1 MVVAGSST
9 NGDGRRALMPGYRL
23 DDLKRIYQSLPNL
36 VFIAV
41 MIFVSLAFS
50 PAYLF
55 LMFGGELGLLLISGT
70 APVQRFLQGRAEQE
84 RRQEQQRREGEIL
97 AALPNNYKADFGAL
111 DELCREIEK
120 RAGEAEPDS
129 GAGALMKGIVD
140 KLSGFRFE
148 YLRMLRAHFLLA
160 NRNYEEIQHDLREQS
175 KRIEARTQAESSQSV
190 KQALQQ
196 NLTLLSQRLAKV
208 KQLEELVRL
217 IEARLQVVNS
227 SLQLIRDEVDSMT
240 DIRGIS
246 TAVDDLLVHLE
257 LNDELRTYYDET
269 LGEDGPALAGL
280 GIPELVSAKETSR
293 PPDLQN
299 RRQGVTD

>member
-1 MVVAGSST
+1 
-9 NGDGRRALMPGYRL
+9 MPGYRL

-36 VFIAV
+36 VFIGV
-41 MIFVSLAFS
+41 MIFISIAFS

-55 LMFGGELGLLLISGT
+55 LMLGGELGLLLISGT
-70 APVQRFLQGRAEQE
+70 APVQRILQDRAERDRRDEQQKQE
-84 RRQEQQRREGEIL
+84 RQIL
-97 AALPNNYKADFGAL
+97 TGLPDNYKADFGAL

-120 RAGEAEPDS
+120 RSGEAEPDS
-129 GAGALMKGIVD
+129 GAGALMKGVVD

-175 KRIEARTQAESSQSV
+175 KRIEVRSQSESSQSV
-190 KQALQQ
+190 REALQQ
-196 NLTLLSQRLAKV
+196 NLTLLAQRVAKV

-227 SLQLIRDEVDSMT
+227 SLQLVRDEVDSMT
-240 DIRGIS
+240 DVRGIS

-257 LNDELRTYYDET
+257 MNDELRSFYDET
-269 LGEDGPALAGL
+269 LKDDGPALAGL
-280 GIPELVSAKETSR
+280 GIPELASAAESPQPR
-293 PPDLQN
+293 N
-299 RRQGVTD
+299 RASDAQGVRN

>member
-1 MVVAGSST
+1 
-9 NGDGRRALMPGYRL
+9 MPGYRL

-36 VFIAV
+36 VFIGV
-41 MIFVSLAFS
+41 MIFISIAFS

-55 LMFGGELGLLLISGT
+55 LMLGGELGLLLISGT
-70 APVQRFLQGRAEQE
+70 APVQRILQDRAERDRRDEQQKQE
-84 RRQEQQRREGEIL
+84 RQIL
-97 AALPNNYKADFGAL
+97 TGLPDNYKADFGAL
-111 DELCREIEK
+111 DELCHEIER

-129 GAGALMKGIVD
+129 GANALMKGVVD
-140 KLSGFRFE
+140 KLSGFRLE

-160 NRNYEEIQHDLREQS
+160 NRNYEEIQHDLRDQS
-175 KRIEARTQAESSQSV
+175 KRIEARSQSESSQSV

-196 NLTLLSQRLAKV
+196 NLTLLGQRIAKV

-240 DIRGIS
+240 DVRGIS

-257 LNDELRTYYDET
+257 LNDELRSYYDET
-269 LGEDGPALAGL
+269 LGQEGPALASL
-280 GIPELVSAKETSR
+280 GIPELAPAKETSG
-293 PPDLQN
+293 PPDLRN
-299 RRQGVTD
+299 RRQDVRN